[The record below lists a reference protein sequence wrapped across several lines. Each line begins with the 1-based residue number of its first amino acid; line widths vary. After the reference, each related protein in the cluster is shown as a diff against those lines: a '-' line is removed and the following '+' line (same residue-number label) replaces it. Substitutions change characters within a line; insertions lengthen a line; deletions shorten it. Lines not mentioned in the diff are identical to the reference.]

1 MLFNSWIFALFLPV
15 VLLGYYSLSRR
26 WQNVFLLYHTEG
38 SLPMVRRFMKPLQIS
53 VLDEPAFRSK
63 RDQAIEDDFKKLW
76 NTAKEMVT

>member
-1 MLFNSWIFALFLPV
+1 MNF
-15 VLLGYYSLSRR
+15 

-38 SLPMVRRFMKPLQIS
+38 SLPMVRRFMKPLQIG